1 MPVLKAR
8 VDTEGSKSLSTQL
21 IEKFILNN
29 PHRPAAHVQVLF
41 IYSNVWLFSIQTLMR
56 NIYLFTLNSLIQN
69 QQRDTT

>member
-8 VDTEGSKSLSTQL
+8 VDTEGSKGLSTQL

-41 IYSNVWLFSIQTLMR
+41 IYSTQMFGCLV
-56 NIYLFTLNSLIQN
+56 YKY
-69 QQRDTT
+69 